1 MILSKKIPYYGKYN
15 SISSIE
21 LSEDK
26 LSYLV
31 RRFDNKGKEK
41 KEVFEIANKSKNTKL
56 LFQDYFNDVEEY
68 LTKNKDKYNNYKNK
82 KIALKKDFDLNK
94 IIKLNKISKI
104 SLALSTLLIATSF
117 FTTSTITL
125 YYIGLLI
132 LIPTSTGVLVL
143 TDIEKEQNIKNF
155 INIYEELEANLIEY
169 TSKEHNTKTTLTEY
183 NGLNKDKNKGNDLK
197 LKKIKTLENKVA

>member
-143 TDIEKEQNIKNF
+143 TDI
-155 INIYEELEANLIEY
+155 
-169 TSKEHNTKTTLTEY
+169 
-183 NGLNKDKNKGNDLK
+183 
-197 LKKIKTLENKVA
+197 